1 MKSLQRHKGTKITIE
16 NDYHRPRSTAQ
27 TTQQI
32 VKVIEN
38 RPSVELAKQ
47 SNNPSTSRNQRNPV
61 ELPVID
67 RDLIPRIVKD
77 VSKDEDDQEIIKPVT
92 KPPIVLPILP
102 ILSKDSNSSGSV
114 PTPPTPTQQSTTT
127 SAPKTREKPRETAP
141 LVTNS
146 ESGQYQQPTPQQPN
160 PVINQP
166 NVEPVP
172 NVAQATTPQPPPQ
185 MTFSSKFDKFKTLQ
199 DRQAKQERE
208 QRQKKEESETKK
220 KLEKKAQ
227 AKHKSSKP
235 SQVHFIY
242 NSIPQLV
249 CFYKM
254 LEYSSDCPLLRK
266 AIYVLQTIFSLVNN
280 NPKSDKPHLT
290 VVTAVL

>member
-16 NDYHRPRSTAQ
+16 NDYHRPRSITAQ

-38 RPSVELAKQ
+38 RPDLKNQ
-47 SNNPSTSRNQRNPV
+47 QNPSSSKNQLQARSNPV

-77 VSKDEDDQEIIKPVT
+77 ISKDEDDQEIIKPVT

-102 ILSKDSNSSGSV
+102 ILSKDSSSSGSV
-114 PTPPTPTQQSTTT
+114 PTPPTPTQTQQNTTTTT

-141 LVTNS
+141 SLVTNS
-146 ESGQYQQPTPQQPN
+146 DSGQYQQPTPAQM
-160 PVINQP
+160 VALNQP
-166 NVEPVP
+166 VETVQNVV
-172 NVAQATTPQPPPQ
+172 QATSTPTQ

-208 QRQKKEESETKK
+208 QRQKKEEEKETKK
-220 KLEKKAQ
+220 KLEKKTQ

-235 SQVHFIY
+235 SQVTFY
-242 NSIPQLV
+242 ND
-249 CFYKM
+249 F
-254 LEYSSDCPLLRK
+254 
-266 AIYVLQTIFSLVNN
+266 N
-280 NPKSDKPHLT
+280 
-290 VVTAVL
+290 